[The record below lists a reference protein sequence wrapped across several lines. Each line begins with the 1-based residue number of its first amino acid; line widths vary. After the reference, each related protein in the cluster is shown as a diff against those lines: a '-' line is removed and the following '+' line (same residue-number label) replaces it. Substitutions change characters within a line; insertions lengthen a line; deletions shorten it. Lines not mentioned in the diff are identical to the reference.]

1 MKACSCY
8 TFENHVINRL
18 AWPKVRPWW
27 ESKDKL
33 LLSMETIEEWEFINS
48 SLKDEIGNKYN
59 DGHQGLLRSLNTVG
73 SMPNLLIN
81 GKVGKQRKRPHVLI
95 AKEYFS
101 GFFVRNKQ
109 VSGN

>member
-1 MKACSCY
+1 
-8 TFENHVINRL
+8 
-18 AWPKVRPWW
+18 
-27 ESKDKL
+27 
-33 LLSMETIEEWEFINS
+33 METIEEWEFINS

-81 GKVGKQRKRPHVLI
+81 GKVGEQQKRPHVLM
-95 AKEYFS
+95 AKEYFFGS
-101 GFFVRNKQ
+101 FVRNKQ